1 MARKTIGELKLRDR
15 HTKQRIGIVRVSTLR
30 PNVIEIDCSN
40 MEPDLVWEM
49 SPDIAIALADLLM
62 EAAAPKHHSEAPTP

>member
-15 HTKQRIGIVRVSTLR
+15 HTKQRIGVVRVSTLR

-40 MEPDLVWEM
+40 MEPDLIWEM
-49 SPDIAIALADLLM
+49 PPDIAIALADLLM
-62 EAAAPKHHSEAPTP
+62 EAAAPKNHSDTEAP